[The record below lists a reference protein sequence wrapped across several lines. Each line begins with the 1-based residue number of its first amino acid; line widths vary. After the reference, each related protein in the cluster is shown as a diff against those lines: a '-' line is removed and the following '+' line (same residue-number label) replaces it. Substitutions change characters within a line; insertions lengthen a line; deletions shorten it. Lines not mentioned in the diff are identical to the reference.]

1 MKLPLSRCA
10 PSPVCTAPSLAAREG
25 GMRATDDTFAA
36 GHPWL
41 GVPALGL
48 RLFRASSASRHTLDF
63 YDVA

>member
-10 PSPVCTAPSLAAREG
+10 PSPSLTSWEG

-36 GHPWL
+36 GRRGRPRPLL

>member
-25 GMRATDDTFAA
+25 DDTFAA
-36 GHPWL
+36 GRPLL

>member
-10 PSPVCTAPSLAAREG
+10 PSPSLAAREG
-25 GMRATDDTFAA
+25 DDTFAA
-36 GHPWL
+36 GRPWL
-41 GVPALGL
+41 GVPTLGL